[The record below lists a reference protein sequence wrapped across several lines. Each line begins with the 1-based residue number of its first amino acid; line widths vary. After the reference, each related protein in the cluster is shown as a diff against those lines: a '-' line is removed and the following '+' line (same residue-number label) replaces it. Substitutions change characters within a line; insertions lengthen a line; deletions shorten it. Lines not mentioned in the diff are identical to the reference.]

1 MISEPSANSANTART
16 AGALLRAAR
25 EKQGLHIAALAAS
38 MKVAPRKLEALEN
51 DRWDELAGN
60 TFTRALAQSVCR
72 ALHIDAAPILALL
85 PQAQFVELD
94 HVTGKLNA
102 PFRERSARD
111 EGALAVMAQRGLL
124 WAGALLLLAAVGT
137 YLLPTSWL
145 WFEGTAPTTGGA
157 ATGAAASAVTKPA
170 LASASAPAPTD
181 AAGDRATPAVAP
193 TMAMPA
199 SAASSLVEVT
209 HGAPVAAAI
218 GSASPLPAAAGAAA
232 APLQL
237 TAGALS
243 WVEVRDRSGRILL
256 SRNVL
261 RGETI
266 GVDGAT
272 PLRLTVGNAAVT
284 RVVFRG
290 KPVDLSASQ
299 RDNVARIELN

>member
-1 MISEPSANSANTART
+1 MISEPSGSTAST

-72 ALHIDAAPILALL
+72 ALRIDAAPVLALL
-85 PQAQFVELD
+85 PQAQFIELD

-102 PFRERSARD
+102 PFRERSMRD

-124 WAGALLLLAAVGT
+124 WAGGLLLLAAVAT
-137 YLLPTSWL
+137 YLLPASWL
-145 WFEGTAPTTGGA
+145 RFERANVA
-157 ATGAAASAVTKPA
+157 ATGA
-170 LASASAPAPTD
+170 SAPAVASAALMSASVPA
-181 AAGDRATPAVAP
+181 AAGNVPATSAAAPVVAL
-193 TMAMPA
+193 PA
-199 SAASSLVEVT
+199 SAAAPSLVEVT
-209 HGAPVAAAI
+209 YGAPAVASDGSTSTSTGAVA
-218 GSASPLPAAAGAAA
+218 GVLQLSAS
-232 APLQL
+232 
-237 TAGALS
+237 ALS
-243 WVEVRDRSGRILL
+243 WVEVRDRGGRILL

-290 KPVDLSASQ
+290 KPVDLSAGQ

>member
-1 MISEPSANSANTART
+1 MTSDPGAHT

-51 DRWDELAGN
+51 DRWDELAGS

-72 ALHIDAAPILALL
+72 ALRIDAAPVLALL

-111 EGALAVMAQRGLL
+111 EGAVAVMAQRGLL
-124 WAGALLLLAAVGT
+124 WAGGLLLLAAVVT
-137 YLLPTSWL
+137 YLLPASWL
-145 WFEGTAPTTGGA
+145 RLERVTAA
-157 ATGAAASAVTKPA
+157 ATGATAPTLAAPALVSASVPTAAASVPDT
-170 LASASAPAPTD
+170 SAA
-181 AAGDRATPAVAP
+181 AP
-193 TMAMPA
+193 TMALPA
-199 SAASSLVEVT
+199 SAASALVEVT
-209 HGAPVAAAI
+209 YGV
-218 GSASPLPAAAGAAA
+218 PAAGDDGAAPAPASTSAGAGGAGV
-232 APLQL
+232 LQL
-237 TAGALS
+237 TATALS
-243 WVEVRDRSGRILL
+243 WVEVRDRGGRILL

-284 RVVFRG
+284 HVVFRG
-290 KPVDLSASQ
+290 KPVDLSAGQ